1 MNVMFYQERVFR
13 QFLQDENSSLRINS
27 QPFRPLHI
35 PGLSGE
41 ADGRGERADQARVP
55 EVLRPLLRVRGRRH
69 HARKDPQLVAEADVR
84 NTVGAEELGLLV
96 NYLGRDFKK

>member
-1 MNVMFYQERVFR
+1 MLSYRNPVSPSHEM
-13 QFLQDENSSLRINS
+13 SSLRVIS
-27 QPFRPLHI
+27 QPFRLLHI
-35 PGLSGE
+35 PGLPGE

-69 HARKDPQLVAEADVR
+69 HPRQDPQLAAEADVR
-84 NTVGAEELGLLV
+84 DTVGAEELGLLV